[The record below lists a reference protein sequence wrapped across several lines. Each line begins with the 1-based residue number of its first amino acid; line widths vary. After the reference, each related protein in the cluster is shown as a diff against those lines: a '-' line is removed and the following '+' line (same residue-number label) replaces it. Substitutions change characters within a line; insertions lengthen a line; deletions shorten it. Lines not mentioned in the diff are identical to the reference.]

1 MISWRLAIAPAEGS
15 ERSGAR
21 EALRAWFRPRR
32 GAYAWRRRPD
42 PYSTLVSEVMLQ
54 QTQAS
59 RVEPLFSAFVE
70 RFPNVGELAAAP
82 RADVIRAWTGLGY
95 NRRAVALHEAARTI
109 VRDFGGIV
117 PAELEALR
125 SLPGVG
131 PYTAA
136 AVASIAYGVTVPAVD
151 TNVRRVVVRFHR
163 GVDPDEGHAVEVDG
177 LADRWLDP
185 RDPGGW
191 NQAVM
196 DVGREHCRPA
206 PRCAAGPL
214 APWCRYRAKGRTE
227 RRPGRAQPPFEGSM
241 RQVRGRVLAALR
253 ASDAARPSDL
263 AAHTGFDLPRVRR
276 ALEGLIADGLVV
288 RSRGRYQLPT

>member
-1 MISWRLAIAPAEGS
+1 MISRRLAIAPVEGS

-21 EALRAWFRPRR
+21 EALRAWFGPRR

-42 PYSTLVSEVMLQ
+42 PYSTLISEVMLQ
-54 QTQAS
+54 QTQAH

-70 RFPNVGELAAAP
+70 RFPNVRELAAAS
-82 RADVIRAWTGLGY
+82 RADVIRAWAGLGY
-95 NRRAVALHEAARTI
+95 NRRALALHEAACTI
-109 VRDFGGIV
+109 LRDFGAIV

-136 AVASIAYGVTVPAVD
+136 AVASIAYGAPIPAVD
-151 TNVRRVVVRFHR
+151 TNVRRVVARFHR
-163 GVDPDEGHAVEVDG
+163 GVDPDEVEAAEVSA

-206 PRCAAGPL
+206 PRCGACPL
-214 APWCRYRAKGRTE
+214 APWCRYRAGGRTK
-227 RRPGRAQPPFEGSM
+227 RRPGRAQPPFEGSV
-241 RQVRGRVLAALR
+241 RQVRGRLLDALR
-253 ASDAARPSDL
+253 ASDATRPSDL
-263 AAHTGFDLPRVRR
+263 AALTEFDLPRVRR
-276 ALEGLIADGLVV
+276 ALEGLVADGLVV
-288 RSRGRYQLPT
+288 GSRGRYCLPT